1 MKTKLKWKTIKNEN
15 PRKVKKLIETVVC
28 KYRNLEFKRFK
39 NWLLILVKTSSRS
52 WQFPTAL

>member
-1 MKTKLKWKTIKNEN
+1 MKTKLKWKAIKNEN

-28 KYRNLEFKRFK
+28 TYRNLEFKRFK

-52 WQFPTAL
+52 